1 MSDFEK
7 KYYESEKFWT
17 GDVLQDEMNRNR
29 ISFTANLIPA
39 EVKSLLDVGC
49 GNGIFIN

>member
-29 ISFTANLIPA
+29 ISFTAWIILFIA
-39 EVKSLLDVGC
+39 TLLNC
-49 GNGIFIN
+49 LKR